1 MTRKSDS
8 SSYFFVIVLCGS
20 GLVFESIFS
29 GNLCKRV
36 RKNQVKSEKIK
47 NRYIKFQKTIDKYI
61 YKSYNKDSKRKEEN
75 NLTDKVK
82 ENDS

>member
-8 SSYFFVIVLCGS
+8 SSYFVIVLCGS

-47 NRYIKFQKTIDKYI
+47 NKYIKFQKTIDKYI
-61 YKSYNKDSKRKEEN
+61 YKSYNKDNKRKEEN

>member
-8 SSYFFVIVLCGS
+8 SSYFVIVLCGS

-47 NRYIKFQKTIDKYI
+47 NRHIKFQKTIDKYI
-61 YKSYNKDSKRKEEN
+61 YKSYNKNNKRKEEN

>member
-1 MTRKSDS
+1 MSQYLWFTV
-8 SSYFFVIVLCGS
+8 Y
-20 GLVFESIFS
+20 VFESIFS

-47 NRYIKFQKTIDKYI
+47 NKYIKFQKTIDKYI
-61 YKSYNKDSKRKEEN
+61 YKSYNKDNKRKEEN
-75 NLTDKVK
+75 NLADKVK